1 MIDTFVFAVSII
13 QLPFIKGARYGLTC
27 PIVIKKINQSMNMI
41 KTIFRIK

>member
-13 QLPFIKGARYGLTC
+13 QLPFIKVPDMDLTC

-41 KTIFRIK
+41 KTIFWIK